1 MIAGDAQTRR
11 RPELVKASIPSAY
24 RDGHERTRSSNA
36 DLVDAYVRHACVGD
50 PLADAAVEALAPFK
64 PLQVHRFIEAGMEED
79 AKTLAGAPRPLRELF
94 ERLSLAPAWLDP
106 TAFRAGC
113 RAYHAN
119 SDVFLAAHVAG
130 VLVLGFS
137 TLISKSFF
145 ATGRL
150 TDFGIKRLR
159 RNIRHLIEITLPGGL
174 DRQGEGWKL
183 SVRIRLVHAQSRR
196 LIAASPNW
204 DAASFGLPLSAAT
217 IALASANFS
226 SMLLRMTMQA
236 GVSLSREERDS
247 FMSLWRYAAWLMG
260 MPEALLFEGE
270 EDALELCRV
279 AFACEPPPDDEAIIM
294 AHCLIN
300 SAPLVAGI
308 TDPAE
313 RKALSRYV
321 YRVSRALIGR
331 ENADRLRFPQQWTLG
346 LLTHLRWQR
355 RCRNALAR
363 LIPGWRRGRTANKFI
378 ALMDTAIDEK
388 ALEEVGIT
396 YQLPD
401 DVDAGK
407 STPW

>member
-1 MIAGDAQTRR
+1 M
-11 RPELVKASIPSAY
+11 PSAY

-36 DLVDAYVRHACVGD
+36 DLADAYVRHASIGD
-50 PLADAAVEALAPFK
+50 PLADAAVESLAPFK

-79 AKTLAGAPRPLRELF
+79 AKTLANAPRPLREFF
-94 ERLSLAPAWLDP
+94 ERLSPPPAWFDP
-106 TAFRAGC
+106 AAIHAGY

-183 SVRIRLVHAQSRR
+183 SVRIRLVHAQARR

-204 DAASFGLPLSAAT
+204 DAASFGQPLSAAT
-217 IALASANFS
+217 IAFASANFS
-226 SMLLRMTMQA
+226 AMLLRMTMKA
-236 GVSLSREERDS
+236 GVRLSREERDS
-247 FMSLWRYAAWLMG
+247 FMRLWRYSAWLMG
-260 MPEALLFEGE
+260 APEALLFEGE

-279 AFACEPPPDDEAIIM
+279 ALACEPPPDDEAIIM

-308 TDPAE
+308 TDPVE
-313 RKALSRYV
+313 RKALARYV

-331 ENADRLRFPQQWTLG
+331 ENADRLRFPPQWTLG

-355 RCRNALAR
+355 RCGNALAR
-363 LIPGWRRGRTANKFI
+363 LIPGRRHGRIANKFI
-378 ALMDTAIDEK
+378 SLMEAAIAEE
-388 ALEEVGIT
+388 APEEVGIT